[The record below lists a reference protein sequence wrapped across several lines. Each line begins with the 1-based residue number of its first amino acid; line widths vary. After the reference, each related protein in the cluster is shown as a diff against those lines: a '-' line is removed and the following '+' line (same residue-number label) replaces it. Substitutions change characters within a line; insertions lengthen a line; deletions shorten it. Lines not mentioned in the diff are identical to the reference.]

1 MQSGPLGVAKLRTT
15 ESLSMSMIETVLA
28 ARLDTK
34 RCFLSPIGAKAC
46 APSPVLMVP
55 TVLRA
60 RQSITST

>member
-1 MQSGPLGVAKLRTT
+1 
-15 ESLSMSMIETVLA
+15 MSMIETVLA